1 MKPSKKSAR
10 FLIAPKKVVI
20 RTTFLDLIGRLTDLA
35 KDDATLI
42 ASVRR
47 VLEACDVRLLP
58 SMTPVRLAV
67 KSTAPRKAR
76 AIKTRPAWL

>member
-1 MKPSKKSAR
+1 MKPSKKSAKS
-10 FLIAPKKVVI
+10 LHPPKKVVI
-20 RTTFLDLIGRLTDLA
+20 RTTFLDLIGRLADIA

-47 VLEACDVRLLP
+47 ILEACDVRFLP
-58 SMTPVRLAV
+58 SMAPVRLAV
-67 KSTAPRKAR
+67 KSTAPRKTP